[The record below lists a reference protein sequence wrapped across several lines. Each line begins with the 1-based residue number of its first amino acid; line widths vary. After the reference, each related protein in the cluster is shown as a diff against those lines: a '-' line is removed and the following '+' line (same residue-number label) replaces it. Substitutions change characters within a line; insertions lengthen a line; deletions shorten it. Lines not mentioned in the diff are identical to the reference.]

1 MSTLQNYIKEL
12 EALSDKYAE
21 EQTLNDLACMQGHLS
36 EEEEK
41 ENDLLLKSLLELDK
55 IINNVKQNKIIN

>member
-1 MSTLQNYIKEL
+1 MSTLQNYIEEL
-12 EALSDKYAE
+12 EALSDKYSK
-21 EQTLNDLACMQGHLS
+21 EQTLNDLADMQGFLS

-55 IINNVKQNKIIN
+55 IINNVKTK